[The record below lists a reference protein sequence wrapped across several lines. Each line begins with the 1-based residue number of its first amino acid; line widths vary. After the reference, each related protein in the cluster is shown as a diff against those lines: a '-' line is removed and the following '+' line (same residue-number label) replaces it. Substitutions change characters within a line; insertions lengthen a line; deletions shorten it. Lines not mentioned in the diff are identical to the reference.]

1 MPILQK
7 RVNDDF
13 TVVHNAF
20 IRDEKLGI
28 NARGLLLT
36 MLSMKD
42 GWNFSIKGLAA
53 ILPDGEKRVSTA
65 LHSLEHLGYLKRN
78 RLTDKHG
85 KVIEWE
91 YMFSDE
97 PIFLENTENKESDEK
112 EKPHSC
118 FGDVD
123 NGDVGKADVEK
134 RSYNQILY
142 NQIPNNQILSNQ
154 SVNLSANPETNLH
167 QKDGQTD
174 GHNSES
180 EKNNKPMPFS
190 QVLEEIGFD
199 TNKIG
204 FVPVS
209 ENDLQELDED
219 DRKTNGCTL
228 PYSLKTDKKAMKEA
242 LKILFAYSCYV
253 PTLPD
258 ESKRLLDTVISALTT
273 MATQD
278 MQKIQGQT
286 VKYCDVIDR
295 INDIIHSSDSSLMDW
310 FISFECEWKKI
321 LSENDIK
328 HQKAY
333 MKSCMWNWLND
344 YAFEEDNDLRR
355 LDYNFRNGV
364 I

>member
-1 MPILQK
+1 MPKLRK
-7 RVNDDF
+7 NVSADF
-13 TVVHNAF
+13 TVIHNVM
-20 IRDEKLGI
+20 IRDYNLG
-28 NARGLLLT
+28 ATERGLLVT
-36 MLSMKD
+36 MLSLPD
-42 GWNFSIKGLAA
+42 NWNFSIKGLAK
-53 ILPDGEKRVSTA
+53 ILPDGVTKISTA
-65 LHSLEHLGYLKRN
+65 LKNLEKYGYLIRKRIYTN
-78 RLTDKHG
+78 G
-85 KVIEWE
+85 KISDWE
-91 YMFSDE
+91 YIFSDE
-97 PIFLENTENKESDEK
+97 PMTDEIENQDCVNIDSENLDSENLNQVNEDLENPCNNKI
-112 EKPHSC
+112 
-118 FGDVD
+118 
-123 NGDVGKADVEK
+123 NN
-134 RSYNQILY
+134 NQIK
-142 NQIPNNQILSNQ
+142 NNQILSNQ
-154 SVNLSANPETNLH
+154 SVNLSATPEISLP

-199 TNKIG
+199 TDEIDI
-204 FVPVS
+204 VLTS

-242 LKILFAYSCYV
+242 LKVLFAYSCYV

-333 MKSCMWNWLND
+333 MKSCMWNWMND